1 MIVQPFIQRPK
12 KNSKQHVK
20 EKRRLP
26 FIHSFIYGTIIV
38 VKMEKPISI
47 SKKKEINW
55 KNKQIENKIKNIP

>member
-12 KNSKQHVK
+12 KNSKQLNVK
-20 EKRRLP
+20 EKGGY
-26 FIHSFIYGTIIV
+26 HSFIYGTIIV

-55 KNKQIENKIKNIP
+55 KNKQIEN